1 MIKYLHLILLIL
13 LFPILCSVTASAQ
26 DTQYNSDQ
34 LFEQGRNEAF
44 EKKNYPRAIALA
56 KLALV
61 KSPDYADIRIFL
73 GRLYTWSNKPD
84 SARAEFSRVIT
95 ENPNYE
101 DVYLAYGS
109 LEFWEKHP
117 GTALPLAN
125 KGLEINPRS
134 EDLLL
139 LKARILRDL
148 NEVKEANET
157 LNELLVINPK
167 NTIARNLSIQDG
179 GFGSRNKVGI
189 SYDYVSFNKQFDQP
203 WHLASIDYGRQT
215 AIGSITGR
223 LNYANR
229 FQTNATQFELDLYPR
244 ISKVFY
250 AYMNAAV
257 SNDSGVFPKF
267 RTGFSL
273 YANLPAAFEAEAG
286 FRMLD
291 FGDQTWIYTASIGK
305 YYKNYWFNLRTFLT
319 PSNSSV
325 SQSLALSVRYY
336 FGGVDDY
343 LSFGAGSGLSPD
355 NQRNT
360 LLYNNGNTYKLKSN
374 NLSVGLRKSFNTSN
388 IIGLRAS
395 YENQEYLKDTR
406 GNQVEL
412 GVAFMKRF

>member
-1 MIKYLHLILLIL
+1 MTKILQRILLIV
-13 LFPILCSVTASAQ
+13 FIPILNSTTVSAQ
-26 DTQYNSDQ
+26 ETQYNSEQ
-34 LFEQGRNEAF
+34 LFALARTEAF
-44 EKKNYPRAIALA
+44 EKKDYRRAISLT
-56 KLALV
+56 KQALV

-84 SARAEFSRVIT
+84 SARTEFSRVIQG
-95 ENPNYE
+95 NPNYE

-109 LEFWEKHP
+109 LEFWENQP

-148 NEVKEANET
+148 NQVKEANLT

-167 NTIARNLSIQDG
+167 NTIARSLSIQDG
-179 GFGSRNKVGI
+179 GLGSQNKVGI
-189 SYDYVSFNKQFDQP
+189 SYDYVTFNKQFDQP
-203 WHLASIDYGRQT
+203 WHLASLDYGRQT

-250 AYMNAAV
+250 AYMSAAV
-257 SNDSGVFPKF
+257 SNDSVVFPKY

-291 FGDQTWIYTASIGK
+291 FGNEIWIYTGSIGK

-336 FGGVDDY
+336 FGSVDDY

-406 GNQVEL
+406 GNQVEF
-412 GVAFMKRF
+412 GIMYMRRF